1 MPSTAVTPNST
12 QRRRPSA
19 GRAPI
24 HSVVKTIDVIRL
36 LSLRQV
42 ISVQQ
47 LSLQTKIPKPSIMR
61 IIGTLVECG
70 LVKQVSR
77 RAGYCLTSK
86 VLELSAGYHGLP
98 AVIEVGAPYADAL
111 TRDLRWPAAIATL
124 DVDAMVVR
132 YSTIPISPY
141 AHVSSTMNKRLSLVE
156 RAHGRAYLAFCTRA
170 QRDALLNIF
179 DASDRNRSGSGMDRG
194 RLLQILNATRR
205 AGYARRALELEPQ
218 TSTIAVP
225 ILIGDMVRATIGITF
240 FTGAVDKKSEA
251 ALARRLIDTAAAIG
265 DALPVRTGRLAITK
279 SGS

>member
-1 MPSTAVTPNST
+1 MPSTAVTRNST
-12 QRRRPSA
+12 QRRRASA

-111 TRDLRWPAAIATL
+111 TSDLRWPAAIATL

-205 AGYARRALELEPQ
+205 AGYAKRALELEPQ

-225 ILIGDMVRATIGITF
+225 ILVGDMVRATIGITF
-240 FTGAVDKKSEA
+240 FSRAVDKKSEA

-265 DALPVRTGRLAITK
+265 DALQVRTGRPATTK